1 MVFLCSY
8 CEHITNLKR
17 TMKNRGQPKK
27 EIKRASLKLTILPKV
42 KEVAEKLAFEQNKSI
57 SRLFEDLLLQE
68 MRKQSG
74 LEL

>member
-1 MVFLCSY
+1 
-8 CEHITNLKR
+8 
-17 TMKNRGQPKK
+17 MKNRGQPKK